1 MACFRELLEFINQM
15 EFVRTYG
22 NLHMIPKRLNQDLV
36 ESFFSV
42 QRQLCGGSRNMTAY
56 VYAYNINGIL
66 SYKSANLVSR
76 SQTNINSMQEVT
88 ADLNALAADTL
99 PRRAK
104 SSSIND
110 QVDWDVFI

>member
-1 MACFRELLEFINQM
+1 M

-22 NLHMIPKRLNQDLV
+22 NLYLIPKRLNQDLV
-36 ESFFSV
+36 LSFFSV
-42 QRQLCGGSRNMTAY
+42 QRQLCGRSRNMTAY

-66 SYKSANLVSR
+66 SYKNANLVSR
-76 SQTNINSMQEVT
+76 SQTKINSIQEVT
-88 ADLNALAADTL
+88 ADLNLASDTL

-104 SSSIND
+104 TSSVHD

>member
-1 MACFRELLEFINQM
+1 M
-15 EFVRTYG
+15 EFVRKYG
-22 NLHMIPKRLNQDLV
+22 NLYLIPKRLNQELV
-36 ESFFSV
+36 ESFFFSLASALWWKQEHDSICV
-42 QRQLCGGSRNMTAY
+42 CSQY
-56 VYAYNINGIL
+56 HGIL

-76 SQTNINSMQEVT
+76 SQTNINSMQDLEVT

-104 SSSIND
+104 SSSVND